1 MLPDFYSIKRELL
14 KKVDIRARTQIARE
28 LGFVGAI
35 KKVKCFEGNRN
46 RVIGSDG
53 KVFQDN
59 EFHQAS
65 TGFQIPT
72 HLIDQMGPTE
82 ILKKLDEMAKEMA
95 HEQKRYFFEAM
106 NKIIDAA
113 GNSLDA
119 KGARFSIKLF
129 LEGLDKIDL
138 DFNADGTAK
147 FPTLILHP
155 DMHDLALEELKK
167 LDDDSQIKKEFEEII
182 QKKRSE
188 WLARENNRQLV
199 G

>member
-1 MLPDFYSIKRELL
+1 
-14 KKVDIRARTQIARE
+14 
-28 LGFVGAI
+28 
-35 KKVKCFEGNRN
+35 
-46 RVIGSDG
+46 
-53 KVFQDN
+53 
-59 EFHQAS
+59 
-65 TGFQIPT
+65 
-72 HLIDQMGPTE
+72 
-82 ILKKLDEMAKEMA
+82 MAKEMA